1 MVIGGYNM
9 TAQVTTHIEKMNGQ
23 IVTSLIGT
31 RPIAMQINNCK
42 PKGGVAVP
50 ISIVIMMIK
59 AK

>member
-9 TAQVTTHIEKMNGQ
+9 TSQVTTHIEKMKGQ
-23 IVTSLIGT
+23 IITSLIGT
-31 RPIAMQINNCK
+31 LPIAMQINNCK

-50 ISIVIMMIK
+50 IRIVMMMIK